1 MEEQNRKEIEMEVDE
16 EVDDQEKTENSLNLN
31 LSSVSDAE
39 NEGTIDDGRQQVV
52 DNGKKRFN
60 LFEKPPK
67 ENCVQAIQPRTEDGS
82 RGQKKKAQEKKKP
95 NKQVKDGKEKKKV
108 AERKAPGKR
117 NTRLPAKFLDGIDF
131 SGDEIAPSLSFI
143 RKLQRQKKTA
153 ADDIDPD
160 WS

>member
-1 MEEQNRKEIEMEVDE
+1 M
-16 EVDDQEKTENSLNLN
+16 
-31 LSSVSDAE
+31 
-39 NEGTIDDGRQQVV
+39 
-52 DNGKKRFN
+52 
-60 LFEKPPK
+60 
-67 ENCVQAIQPRTEDGS
+67 
-82 RGQKKKAQEKKKP
+82 
-95 NKQVKDGKEKKKV
+95 KDGKEKKKV

-117 NTRLPAKFLDGIDF
+117 NTRLPAKFLDGINF